1 MTMPANSRAD
11 FPREQPPQPNPI
23 RLAHS
28 KALAVAAQALPAE
41 IVLAADTTVADGSQI
56 LGKPRH
62 AAIISSR
69 RVARGNFG

>member
-28 KALAVAAQALPAE
+28 KAL
-41 IVLAADTTVADGSQI
+41 
-56 LGKPRH
+56 
-62 AAIISSR
+62 
-69 RVARGNFG
+69 RGLFYQLLKKGIE